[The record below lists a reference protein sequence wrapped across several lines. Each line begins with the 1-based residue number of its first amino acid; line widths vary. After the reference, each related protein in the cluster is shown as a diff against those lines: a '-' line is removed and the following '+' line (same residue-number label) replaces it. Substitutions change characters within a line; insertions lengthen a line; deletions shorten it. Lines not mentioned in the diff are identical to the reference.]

1 MKCNPSNIFLLF
13 VTIAYCGLSQ
23 SNFKITGRVLDSTNT
38 PIDNAIVSLIK
49 ANNGALL
56 KTTFTEKEGSF
67 DFVGLSAD
75 SFKIS
80 VSQLGYHS
88 FVSEIIVLD
97 SSHQTHQLPD
107 IIFNSNSKN

>member
-1 MKCNPSNIFLLF
+1 MKCNPQILFLVF
-13 VTIAYCGLSQ
+13 VAIAYHSLSQ

-56 KTTFTEKEGSF
+56 KTTFTENEGTF
-67 DFVGLSAD
+67 DFVGLSKD

-80 VSQLGYHS
+80 VNILAMRSCFGQR
-88 FVSEIIVLD
+88 FD
-97 SSHQTHQLPD
+97 
-107 IIFNSNSKN
+107 